1 MKRCLIIGGGI
12 AGLTAASILSSK
24 KIPVTLIESSPKL
37 GGRTY
42 SFMDELSG
50 EVIDNGQ
57 HIIMGCYK
65 ETLSFARLIGADKNF
80 KYQKNLILNFLDYN
94 FKAYLLQATNL
105 IYPLNL
111 LLGFINY
118 NAFTLGDKFKLLRFF
133 IKLSFISKKKLSQ
146 MSVKQ
151 WLNRE
156 NQSDKLIK
164 AFWEILCV
172 GALNTNLEKASAQ
185 IFRDVLKQIFFTG
198 NFSSTIILP
207 KFGLTESIID
217 PAEKFVEQNDG
228 EIICSDNIKQF
239 VIKENKILNVIS
251 DKKTYSDFD
260 FVISAIPLYSL
271 EKIIPKKDLDIKV
284 DFAYSTIVNI
294 YLWLNENPL
303 KENFYGL
310 INSPVHWIFNK
321 GNMLNIVIS
330 DADYL
335 SNKSKEEIFK
345 IVINEIKNY
354 AGIRRSFVDNY
365 KVIKEKRATFIP
377 TKYSL
382 GKRPKSKTIIKNLF
396 LAGDWINTGLPSTI
410 ESAAKSGRIAADL
423 VLKEIICNNSLSKN

>member
-12 AGLTAASILSSK
+12 AGLTAASILSAK

-42 SFMDELSG
+42 SFMDKVSG

-65 ETLSFARLIGADKNF
+65 ETLSFVRLIGAGKNF
-80 KYQKNLILNFLDYN
+80 NYQKNLTLNFLDYD
-94 FKAYLLQATNL
+94 FKEYILQATNL
-105 IYPLNL
+105 VYPLNL
-111 LLGFINY
+111 LFGFINY
-118 NAFTLGDKFKLLRFF
+118 NAFTFGDKFKLLRFF
-133 IKLSFISKKKLSQ
+133 IKLSFIRKKKLSQ
-146 MSVKQ
+146 ISVKQ
-151 WLNRE
+151 WLNKE

-185 IFRDVLKQIFFTG
+185 VFRDVLKQIFFTG

-207 KFGLTESIID
+207 KFGLTESIIN
-217 PAEKFVEQNDG
+217 PAEKFVKQNDG

-239 VIKENKILNVIS
+239 VIKENKILNVVS
-251 DKKTYSDFD
+251 DKKTYADFD

-294 YLWLNENPL
+294 YLWLNKNPL

-310 INSPVHWIFNK
+310 INSSVHWIFNK

-335 SNKSKEEIFK
+335 SNKSKEEIFE
-345 IVINEIKNY
+345 IVINEVKNY
-354 AGIRRSFVDNY
+354 AGIRRSFIDNY

-382 GKRPKSKTIIKNLF
+382 GKRPKSKTVIKNLF

-410 ESAAKSGRIAADL
+410 ESAVKSGRIAADL

>member
-1 MKRCLIIGGGI
+1 MKRCLVIGGGI

-42 SFMDELSG
+42 SFMDEVSG
-50 EVIDNGQ
+50 GVIDNGQ
-57 HIIMGCYK
+57 HIMMGCYK
-65 ETLSFARLIGADKNF
+65 ETLSFLRLIGAEKNF
-80 KYQKNLILNFLDYN
+80 IYQKNLSVNFLDYN
-94 FKAYLLQATNL
+94 LKGYTLQASN
-105 IYPLNL
+105 IFYPLNL
-111 LLGFINY
+111 LSGFIKY
-118 NAFTLGDKFKLLRFF
+118 NAFTFADKLKLFRFF
-133 IKLSFISKKKLSQ
+133 IKLPFASKNYLSRI
-146 MSVKQ
+146 SVKQ
-151 WLNRE
+151 WLIGE
-156 NQSDKLIK
+156 DQSDKLIK
-164 AFWEILCV
+164 AFWEIICA

-217 PAEKFVEQNDG
+217 PAEKFIKQNDG
-228 EIICSDNIKQF
+228 EIISSDYIKQF
-239 VIKENKILNVIS
+239 VIRENKVITSVS
-251 DKKTYSDFD
+251 DRNTYSDFD
-260 FVISAIPLYSL
+260 FVISAMPLYSL
-271 EKIIPKKDLDIKV
+271 EKIIPKKDLDINV

-294 YLWLNENPL
+294 HLWLNENPL

-321 GNMLNIVIS
+321 ANCLNIVIS

-335 SNKSKEEIFK
+335 SDKSKEEIFE
-345 IVINEIKNY
+345 IVINEIKKF

-382 GKRPKSKTIIKNLF
+382 NKRPQSKTTIKNLF

-410 ESAAKSGRIAADL
+410 ESAAKSGRMAADL
-423 VLKEIICNNSLSKN
+423 VLREIICNNSLSKN